1 MELSI
6 KFFSL
11 VYHFVPTLARIFSN
25 PTHIFSTLDFRMGR
39 GIGPGDL
46 RASQMIGAPLGNA
59 VSSPF
64 CLKYLVPLLASVF
77 FSNATVQR
85 IFHSGQ
91 SSVRAEVHFLLQC
104 LFRFQTDTV
113 TASFM
118 VGWRFH
124 VATRSIFG
132 SRRRNTSLKY
142 FVHFASCAARRESP
156 NRGTARA
163 LFNVE
168 KRDRSCNRF
177 GSRW

>member
-46 RASQMIGAPLGNA
+46 RASQMIGTPLGNA
-59 VSSPF
+59 VFSPF

-91 SSVRAEVHFLLQC
+91 SSVRAEVHFLPVP
-104 LFRFQTDTV
+104 FQV
-113 TASFM
+113 S
-118 VGWRFH
+118 
-124 VATRSIFG
+124 
-132 SRRRNTSLKY
+132 N
-142 FVHFASCAARRESP
+142 
-156 NRGTARA
+156 
-163 LFNVE
+163 
-168 KRDRSCNRF
+168 
-177 GSRW
+177 